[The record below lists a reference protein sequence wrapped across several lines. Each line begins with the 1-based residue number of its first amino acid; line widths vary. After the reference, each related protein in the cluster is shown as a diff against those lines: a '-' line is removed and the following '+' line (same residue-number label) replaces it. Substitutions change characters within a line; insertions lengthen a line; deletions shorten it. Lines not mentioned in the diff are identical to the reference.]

1 MWAAG
6 VPGDACATDR
16 TGMPQAARSCWTV
29 GGRGCAASRAKVAT
43 GPAVGEVA
51 PVAAVVEAVAVAEV
65 EVDPVVWE
73 AAPVAVAAEAAAA
86 GPGAVGAAT
95 DPLLVLRRIRY
106 NEVVCVVS
114 RLATPPTS

>member
-1 MWAAG
+1 M
-6 VPGDACATDR
+6 
-16 TGMPQAARSCWTV
+16 
-29 GGRGCAASRAKVAT
+29 
-43 GPAVGEVA
+43 
-51 PVAAVVEAVAVAEV
+51 AVVAEAVAVAEA